1 MAGVNV
7 GVRVA
12 EILRGL
18 QTARAGGGLAREATM
33 GGGLTAPLRE
43 QQALRGFQDGRGG
56 ITNIVEDALQGRGRI
71 NNLNTGAGKYL
82 ASEAGKDI
90 ERARH
95 ERREREEEAQQ
106 ELTREE
112 LRKKRLLTRA
122 DDFNK
127 HFNTSMARYEP
138 RYREV
143 VNVENKNSIDDVKG
157 LQTAYARNTGLF
169 KQGNTLYIS
178 GTGGKTGFGSK
189 INDVFSDIFLI
200 PAHTVQM
207 SEKYKDVMAELEKN
221 PDVTRLV
228 GHSLGSS
235 VLQEINNRNNQKYI
249 TTTYNAPFIS
259 FGNRQKHPDA
269 SRFSNKGDLIS
280 ALDRNAIK
288 VETGTINPSEAHKFK
303 NMTTQSSFE
312 QGVDDSAQVARNIQ
326 IQNWNK

>member
-18 QTARAGGGLAREATM
+18 QTARTGGGLAREATM
-33 GGGLTAPLRE
+33 E

-82 ASEAGKDI
+82 ASEAGKDM

-127 HFNTSMARYEP
+127 HFNISMARYEP

-178 GTGGKTGFGSK
+178 GTGGKSGFSSK
-189 INDVFSDIFLI
+189 VNDIFSDIFLI
-200 PAHTVQM
+200 PTHNVQF
-207 SEKYKDVMAELEKN
+207 SDKYRDVMAELEKH

-259 FGNRQKHPDA
+259 FGNRQKNPHA
-269 SRFSNKGDLIS
+269 LRFSNKGDLIS

-303 NMTTQSSFE
+303 NMTTQGSFE

>member
-12 EILRGL
+12 EIFRGL

-43 QQALRGFQDGRGG
+43 QQALRGLQDGRRG
-56 ITNIVEDALQGRGRI
+56 ITNILEEALQGRGRI
-71 NNLNTGAGKYL
+71 NNLNTGVGKYL
-82 ASEAGKDI
+82 ASEAGKDM

-95 ERREREEEAQQ
+95 ARREREEEAQQ

-122 DDFNK
+122 EDFNK

-143 VNVENKNSIDDVKG
+143 VNVENKNTIDDVKG
-157 LQTAYARNTGLF
+157 LRTAYPRNTGLF
-169 KQGNTLYIS
+169 KQGNTLYVA
-178 GTGGKTGFGSK
+178 GTGGKTGFGSEV
-189 INDVFSDIFLI
+189 NDIFSDIFLI
-200 PAHTVQM
+200 PCHNVQM
-207 SEKYKDVMAELEKN
+207 SEKYKDVMAKLEKN

-228 GHSLGSS
+228 GHFLAGS
-235 VLQEINNRNNQKYI
+235 VIQEINNRNNQKYI

-259 FGNRQKHPDA
+259 FGNRQKNPHA
-269 SRFSNKGDLIS
+269 LRFSNKGDLIS

-288 VETGTINPSEAHKFK
+288 VETGTINPNAHKFK

-326 IQNWNK
+326 IQDWNK

>member
-1 MAGVNV
+1 
-7 GVRVA
+7 
-12 EILRGL
+12 
-18 QTARAGGGLAREATM
+18 
-33 GGGLTAPLRE
+33 
-43 QQALRGFQDGRGG
+43 
-56 ITNIVEDALQGRGRI
+56 
-71 NNLNTGAGKYL
+71 
-82 ASEAGKDI
+82 
-90 ERARH
+90 
-95 ERREREEEAQQ
+95 
-106 ELTREE
+106 
-112 LRKKRLLTRA
+112 
-122 DDFNK
+122 
-127 HFNTSMARYEP
+127 MARYDP
-138 RYREV
+138 KYREV

-178 GTGGKTGFGSK
+178 GTGGKSGFGSK
-189 INDVFSDIFLI
+189 VNDVFSDIFLI
-200 PAHTVQM
+200 PSHNVQM

-259 FGNRQKHPDA
+259 FGNRQKNPHA
-269 SRFSNKGDLIS
+269 LRFSNKGDVIS

-303 NMTTQSSFE
+303 NMTTQGSFE
-312 QGVDDSAQVARNIQ
+312 QGVDDSAQVARNTQ